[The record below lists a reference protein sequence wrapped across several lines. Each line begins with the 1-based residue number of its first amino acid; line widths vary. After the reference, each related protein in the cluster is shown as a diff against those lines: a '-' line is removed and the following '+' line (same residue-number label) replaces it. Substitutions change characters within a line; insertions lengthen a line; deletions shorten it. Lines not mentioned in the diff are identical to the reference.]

1 MALGDQR
8 NVFAELP
15 ASQQEER
22 VRQQCSE
29 MLAEGAAFNL
39 ADHLRNRQDDDGKLQ
54 DANGNLHDLRSADQ
68 FAAAGF
74 EVRFMDEDPE
84 QVAEDG
90 KETKQFIV
98 EPATF
103 DRWLEVSATKVG
115 VIVQRWWTGL
125 AAEESGVD
133 VLKTHPD
140 ETAYD
145 LFKRIRN
152 GVEQRVDELQDVCV
166 MAEDMQLVDE
176 WKAVCAE
183 DLSPWLLVWW
193 LRRAMA
199 REKEDLLEQVAPLTL
214 DELVEQVH
222 FEIFVME
229 AHDQQVGGSGAT
241 ETEMGVS
248 EDPNDRVLRAA
259 QNAVFGWPSTDATPV
274 PFRTPGRF
282 AKAFPTKPRD

>member
-1 MALGDQR
+1 M
-8 NVFAELP
+8 
-15 ASQQEER
+15 
-22 VRQQCSE
+22 
-29 MLAEGAAFNL
+29 
-39 ADHLRNRQDDDGKLQ
+39 
-54 DANGNLHDLRSADQ
+54 
-68 FAAAGF
+68 
-74 EVRFMDEDPE
+74 
-84 QVAEDG
+84 
-90 KETKQFIV
+90 

-103 DRWLEVSATKVG
+103 DRWLEVGATKVG

-125 AAEESGVD
+125 AAEEAGVD

-152 GVEQRVDELQDVCV
+152 GVEQRAEELKDVCL
-166 MAEDMQLVDE
+166 MSEDMKLVDE

-183 DLSPWLLVWW
+183 GLSPWLLVWW

-199 REKEDLLEQVAPLTL
+199 RDSEDLLDQVAPLTL

-259 QNAVFGWPSTDATPV
+259 QNVVFGWPSTDATPV
-274 PFRTPGRF
+274 PFRIRDVS
-282 AKAFPTKPRD
+282 PRLFLWSSLWASRISTMKKNERVNSLLRSGCSICFVTAPDSS